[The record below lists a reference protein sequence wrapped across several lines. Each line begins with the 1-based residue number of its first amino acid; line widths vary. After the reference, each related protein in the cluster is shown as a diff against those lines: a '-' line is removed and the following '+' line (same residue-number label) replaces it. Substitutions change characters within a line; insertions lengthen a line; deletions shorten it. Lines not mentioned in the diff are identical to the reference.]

1 MKVIVRLFILVV
13 LSSIS
18 LVSAQQPQSSYEQE
32 FEILTQKNIFS
43 RQRLIHP
50 AIDNEVAEPNIVQPK
65 AYSSY
70 ILIGV
75 SSVNGNWY
83 AFFENLITGDC
94 QIIGVRDEFEGGV
107 VENIDAGG
115 VDYCR
120 GEETIKLVLGSDM
133 KGLTE
138 IDYDLQMPS
147 GVDPEQAGRQQQEIV
162 SPPTTG
168 GSSVSDV
175 LKKLMQ
181 RRNQELK

>member
-1 MKVIVRLFILVV
+1 MKKFLWSIILV
-13 LSSIS
+13 LCCIS
-18 LVSAQQPQSSYEQE
+18 LLSAQQMQNSYEQD

-43 RQRLIHP
+43 RQRFISP
-50 AIDNEVAEPNIVQPK
+50 AIDDSVSEPNIVQPK

-75 SSVNGNWY
+75 SSVNDDWY

-94 QIIGVRDEFEGGV
+94 QIIGVKDEFEGGV
-107 VENIDAGG
+107 VESITADG
-115 VDYCR
+115 VNYHR
-120 GEETIKLVLGSDM
+120 GEDSINLVIGSDM

-138 IDYDLQMPS
+138 IDYVPQMPS
-147 GVDPEQAGRQQQEIV
+147 GFDAEQGGNQQKDIAA
-162 SPPTTG
+162 PPTTG